1 MMKIE
6 NNYLV
11 KSAVFLIFALVMILA
26 GCEKSDADI
35 AQIDELAKIV
45 NKNIV
50 QTGKED
56 LSDES
61 TDADIDW
68 IEQQLQASK
77 LCERPDEIIALDSG
91 IALLYDDGSMSV
103 LRLLNPDDGIF
114 SIRYGAKLYYL
125 KNDNIAQ
132 WMLKIA
138 NGE

>member
-1 MMKIE
+1 MKIE

-50 QTGKED
+50 QVGKED
-56 LSDES
+56 LSDKS
-61 TDADIDW
+61 NDADIDW

-91 IALLYDDGSMSV
+91 IALLYDDGTMSV

-114 SIRYGAKLYYL
+114 SIRYGTKLYCL

-138 NGE
+138 NRE